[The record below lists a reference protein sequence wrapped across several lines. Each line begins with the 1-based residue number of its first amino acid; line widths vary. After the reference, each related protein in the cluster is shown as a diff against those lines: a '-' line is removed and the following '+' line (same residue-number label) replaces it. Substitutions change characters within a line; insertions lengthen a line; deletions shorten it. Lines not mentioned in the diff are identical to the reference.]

1 MEKSVNTA
9 PPSAIRWLTP
19 LALLLSI
26 LGCKNDDNPTVNSS
40 PQSSLSVTVIDGYL
54 VDALVWLDI
63 NNNYQLDEV
72 EPRARTNA
80 KGVAQLDLNSVIN
93 PEQYKILVHAVSGQT
108 KDIGTGNDI
117 PTIIQQDF
125 MMSAPSGISVVT
137 PLTTLVEQRMQENNN
152 LDLAAAQQEI
162 ANLLGLSSP
171 DEVLG
176 DFIVSGNNRVYWYA
190 VNIVKGLPSQ
200 LTQSSPS
207 DLIQT
212 TQKISELIQE
222 LAPNFDSKPEVIVT
236 LPKPG
241 VIKPITPPSQEWS
254 IRQYFIGNDK
264 FAVFGDDDGKF
275 WYDVHLINDKTVTF
289 ERAVLLEGLDKYSE
303 DPSMSDNKL
312 TLTEQG
318 WIETTDKAP
327 FQVEFNQNG
336 SVSWFNGYGKMSGKC
351 FSVADKDRTELFDG
365 TAEVF
370 GDDTSWPQ
378 GAEVCEAQYT
388 PVKPAYD
395 IRISNNN
402 EKIGQFNTLDMLID
416 SNFQYDNKTYRLDQN
431 NKVFHVN
438 NGNETESGLTWS
450 KSTLGGV
457 ELILFSDR
465 EGESL
470 RGFAIYQGYA
480 WAVHQEDE
488 VGVGQPMLL
497 INDVMINDIAKG
509 RSEITSTL

>member
-1 MEKSVNTA
+1 
-9 PPSAIRWLTP
+9 
-19 LALLLSI
+19 
-26 LGCKNDDNPTVNSS
+26 
-40 PQSSLSVTVIDGYL
+40 
-54 VDALVWLDI
+54 
-63 NNNYQLDEV
+63 
-72 EPRARTNA
+72 
-80 KGVAQLDLNSVIN
+80 
-93 PEQYKILVHAVSGQT
+93 
-108 KDIGTGNDI
+108 
-117 PTIIQQDF
+117 
-125 MMSAPSGISVVT
+125 
-137 PLTTLVEQRMQENNN
+137 
-152 LDLAAAQQEI
+152 
-162 ANLLGLSSP
+162 
-171 DEVLG
+171 
-176 DFIVSGNNRVYWYA
+176 
-190 VNIVKGLPSQ
+190 
-200 LTQSSPS
+200 
-207 DLIQT
+207 
-212 TQKISELIQE
+212 
-222 LAPNFDSKPEVIVT
+222 
-236 LPKPG
+236 
-241 VIKPITPPSQEWS
+241 
-254 IRQYFIGNDK
+254 
-264 FAVFGDDDGKF
+264 
-275 WYDVHLINDKTVTF
+275 
-289 ERAVLLEGLDKYSE
+289 
-303 DPSMSDNKL
+303 MSDNKL